1 MEEFLDRSF
10 SCQLVGNNH
19 RYVFFIAVYKKIER
33 PGSVLEMTILLN
45 HEPFDESMKYRTS
58 DNHKGVSQRLMETVK
73 PAIALIFTR
82 VGLICVFC
90 RLDCDSRPYLDNTS
104 SDSWSLGFIRYRQRL
119 SFL

>member
-19 RYVFFIAVYKKIER
+19 RYVFFIAVYKKIDR

-73 PAIALIFTR
+73 RAIALIFTR
-82 VGLICVFC
+82 VGLNCVFC

-104 SDSWSLGFIRYRQRL
+104 SDSWSLGFIRYRQRI
-119 SFL
+119 SF